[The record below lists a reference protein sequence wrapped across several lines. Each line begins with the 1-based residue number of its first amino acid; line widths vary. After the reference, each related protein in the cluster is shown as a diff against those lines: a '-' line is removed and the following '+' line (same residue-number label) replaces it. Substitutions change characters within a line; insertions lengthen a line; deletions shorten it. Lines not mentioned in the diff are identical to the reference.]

1 MRRIPATI
9 VTGFLGAGK
18 TSLVRH
24 LMATASGHRLAI
36 IVNEFGELGIDR
48 EVLLGCGDAAC
59 AEDDIVELANGC
71 LCCTV
76 ADDFLPTLSRLI
88 DRAEP
93 PGHIVIETS
102 GLALPKP
109 LVQAF
114 AWPEI
119 RTRMTV
125 DGVVTVID
133 AAAAAEG
140 RFASDP
146 DAAARQRA
154 ADPAIDH
161 DNPLEEVFTDQL
173 ACADLVILN
182 KTDLVAP
189 ERLAVLRQEI
199 EARLRPGVK
208 LMAAEQ
214 GRVAA
219 PVALGLAAAAEDDLA
234 GRPSLHEIEG
244 EHDHDDFESFV
255 VNTGPVADLAEFR
268 TRLGAVIRQHDVLR
282 VKGFVDVPGRDR
294 RQVVQAVGDRVQQH
308 FDRPWLAG
316 EARATRLVVIGK
328 KGLDRGGIAAGLGG
342 APAALDD

>member
-24 LMATASGHRLAI
+24 LLAHAAGHRLAI
-36 IVNEFGELGIDR
+36 VVNEFGELGIDR
-48 EVLLGCGDAAC
+48 ELLLGCGDAAC
-59 AEDDIVELANGC
+59 GEDDIVELANGC

-88 DRAEP
+88 DRPEP

-119 RTRMTV
+119 RTRTTV

-133 AAAAAEG
+133 AAAAAAG

-146 DAAARQRA
+146 EAVARQRA

-182 KTDLVAP
+182 KTDLLDP
-189 ERLAVLRQEI
+189 GQLAELCREL

-208 LMAAEQ
+208 LIAAEQ
-214 GRVAA
+214 GRVAPA
-219 PVALGLAAAAEDDLA
+219 VALGLAAAAEDDLA
-234 GRPSLHEIEG
+234 ARPSLHELEG

-255 VNTGPVADLAEFR
+255 VDSGPVADIAAFRARLA
-268 TRLGAVIRQHDVLR
+268 AVIRAHDVLR

-316 EARATRLVVIGK
+316 ETRATRLVVIGK
-328 KGLDRGGIAAGLGG
+328 RGLDRTAIAAGLGA
-342 APAALDD
+342 APALAGG

>member
-24 LMATASGHRLAI
+24 LLATAAGHRLAI

-48 EVLLGCGDAAC
+48 ELLLGCGDATC
-59 AEDDIVELANGC
+59 TEDDILELANGC
-71 LCCTV
+71 ICCTV

-119 RTRMTV
+119 RTRTTV

-146 DAAARQRA
+146 EAVARQRA
-154 ADPAIDH
+154 ADPSIDH

-189 ERLAVLRQEI
+189 EKLTALRRDI

-208 LMAAEQ
+208 LIAAEQ

-219 PVALGLAAAAEDDLA
+219 PIALGLAAAAEDDLA
-234 GRPSLHEIEG
+234 ARPSLHEIEG

-255 VNTGPVADLAEFR
+255 VEDGAVADLTAFR
-268 TRLGAVIRQHDVLR
+268 NRLSSIIRDHDILR
-282 VKGFVDVPGRDR
+282 IKGFVDVPGRER

-308 FDRPWLAG
+308 FDRAWQPG
-316 EARATRLVVIGK
+316 ELRMTRLVVIGK
-328 KGLDRGGIAAGLGG
+328 NGLDRAAIMAGLR
-342 APAALDD
+342 AASSALDR

>member
-1 MRRIPATI
+1 MQRIPATI

-24 LMATASGHRLAI
+24 LLTTAAGHRLAI
-36 IVNEFGELGIDR
+36 IVYEFGELGIDR
-48 EVLLGCGDAAC
+48 ELLLGCGDNAC
-59 AEDDIVELANGC
+59 RDGDIVELANGC

-76 ADDFLPTLSRLI
+76 ADDFLPTLTRLI

-93 PGHIVIETS
+93 PDHIVIETS
-102 GLALPKP
+102 GLAFPKP

-119 RTRMTV
+119 RTRTTV
-125 DGVVTVID
+125 DGVVAVID
-133 AAAAAEG
+133 AAAAAAG

-146 DAAARQRA
+146 EAVARQRMA
-154 ADPAIDH
+154 GRAIDH
-161 DNPLEEVFTDQL
+161 DNPLEEVFSDQL

-182 KTDLVAP
+182 KTDLVDAAP
-189 ERLAVLRQEI
+189 LARLRRDL

-208 LMAAEQ
+208 VIAAEQ
-214 GRVAA
+214 GRVAPA
-219 PVALGLAAAAEDDLA
+219 VALGLAAAAEDDLA
-234 GRPSLHEIEG
+234 ARPSLHELEG

-255 VNTGPVADLAEFR
+255 VNAGPISDAAAFRDQLA
-268 TRLGAVIRQHDVLR
+268 AIIRAHDVLR

-294 RQVVQAVGDRVQQH
+294 RQVVQAVGERVQQH

-316 EARATRLVVIGK
+316 ETRATRLVVIGK
-328 KGLDRGGIAAGLGG
+328 RGLDRTAIAAGLG
-342 APAALDD
+342 AASTALED

>member
-24 LMATASGHRLAI
+24 LLATAAGHRLAI

-48 EVLLGCGDAAC
+48 DVLLGCGDAAC
-59 AEDDIVELANGC
+59 TEDDILELANGC

-146 DAAARQRA
+146 EAVARQRA

-182 KTDLVAP
+182 KTDLVDP
-189 ERLAVLRQEI
+189 DKLAALRRDI

-208 LMAAEQ
+208 LIGAEQ

-234 GRPSLHEIEG
+234 ARPSVHELEA

-255 VNTGPVADLAEFR
+255 VDVGPVVDLVVFR
-268 TRLGAVIRQHDVLR
+268 SRLASVIRDHDVLR
-282 VKGFVDVPGRDR
+282 VKGFVDVPGRER

-308 FDRPWLAG
+308 FDRPWLAD
-316 EARATRLVVIGK
+316 EPRATRLVVIGK
-328 KGLDRGGIAAGLGG
+328 KGLDRAGIAAGLRGMS
-342 APAALDD
+342 AALAD

>member
-24 LMATASGHRLAI
+24 LLTEAASYRLAI

-48 EVLLGCGDAAC
+48 ELLLGCGDATC
-59 AEDDIVELANGC
+59 RDEDIVELANGC

-76 ADDFLPTLSRLI
+76 ADDFLPTLTRLI

-93 PGHIVIETS
+93 PDHIVIETS

-119 RTRMTV
+119 RTRTTV
-125 DGVVTVID
+125 DGVVAVID
-133 AAAAAEG
+133 AAAAASG

-146 DAAARQRA
+146 VAVARQRA
-154 ADPAIDH
+154 ADPSIAH
-161 DNPLEEVFTDQL
+161 DNPLEEVFSDQL

-182 KTDLVAP
+182 KTDLLDAAP
-189 ERLAVLRQEI
+189 LAQLRQEI

-208 LMAAEQ
+208 LVGAEQ
-214 GRVAA
+214 GRVAPA
-219 PVALGLAAAAEDDLA
+219 VALGLAAAAEDDLA
-234 GRPSLHEIEG
+234 ARPSLHELEG

-255 VNTGPVADLAEFR
+255 VSGGPVADAAAFRDRLA
-268 TRLGAVIRQHDVLR
+268 AVIRTHDVLR
-282 VKGFVDVPGRDR
+282 VKGFIDVPGRDR
-294 RQVVQAVGDRVQQH
+294 RQVVHAVGDRVQQH
-308 FDRPWLAG
+308 FDRPWLP
-316 EARATRLVVIGK
+316 EESRATRLVVIGRR
-328 KGLDRGGIAAGLGG
+328 GLDRAAIMAGLGATG
-342 APAALDD
+342 ASMGD